1 MKLSPFWLIICS
13 TWKFMVF
20 VHAKIGE
27 LKVKDLSQKLQ
38 GISGFIFHLQL
49 CEGHQ
54 LKHQILLKSNT
65 EWVVYS
71 SAACGSVVAPHTH
84 KAPTVGFVSNQE
96 RKAAMDHSHV
106 SIWSTRRHWTS
117 QRECGSVNCFVCP
130 LLIKS
135 SKAFQHSS
143 FIVCFLECV
152 DISQVQCIKS
162 YKAQEHDELTLEKAD
177 ILHAK
182 TITSDGERRFWWEPC
197 SLQQFLRKINWV
209 ALSLRVVV
217 FLQAGWKALDSQT
230 GNGAGS
236 PKPM

>member
-1 MKLSPFWLIICS
+1 
-13 TWKFMVF
+13 MVF

-27 LKVKDLSQKLQ
+27 MKVKDLSQKLQ

-49 CEGHQ
+49 CEGQQ

-65 EWVVYS
+65 EWAIIHRRHVEPVVLQTRKGQP
-71 SAACGSVVAPHTH
+71 AV
-84 KAPTVGFVSNQE
+84 FVSNKE

-106 SIWSTRRHWTS
+106 SIWSTRRHWAS
-117 QRECGSVNCFVCP
+117 QRQCGSVNCFFCCCCCFSYWVIKN
-130 LLIKS
+130 LSTLSLII
-135 SKAFQHSS
+135 F
-143 FIVCFLECV
+143 CLECV

-182 TITSDGERRFWWEPC
+182 TITSDGERHFWRELYSQPD
-197 SLQQFLRKINWV
+197 SLMKNIWV
-209 ALSLRVVV
+209 VLSLRVFL
-217 FLQAGWKALDSQT
+217 FLQAGWKALDFQT

-236 PKPM
+236 PKPT